1 MKTTT
6 VGETTIHN
14 STLYTP
20 EQIAAQPVLF
30 TVKNNWRQR
39 NITVHEH
46 PALPESVISVGVN
59 FDGKMT
65 VIADETREQWARQI
79 AEVPWRQ
86 HFETN

>member
-1 MKTTT
+1 MKTTID
-6 VGETTIHN
+6 GEIITYN

-20 EQIAAQPVLF
+20 EQIAALPVLF
-30 TVKNNWRQR
+30 TVKSNWRQR
-39 NITVHEH
+39 NITIYQH
-46 PALPESVISVGVN
+46 PVLPDSVISVGVY
-59 FDGKMT
+59 FDGRKV

>member
-1 MKTTT
+1 
-6 VGETTIHN
+6 
-14 STLYTP
+14 
-20 EQIAAQPVLF
+20 
-30 TVKNNWRQR
+30 
-39 NITVHEH
+39 
-46 PALPESVISVGVN
+46 VISVGVN